1 MEHHAL
7 YPPKW
12 PVKLL
17 RFFVKAEYLEEI
29 EGDMEEIFYENV
41 ERFSVRKARR
51 MYALEMIKLLRPNL
65 IKNLEFVNF
74 LMHYGMFKNYFK
86 VSFRTLMRNPVNSF
100 INVFGL
106 AVAIGL
112 CVFAYAFAR
121 WTYSTDQFHVNKD
134 NVHLIT
140 FFANRDGTLQQ
151 YGQSPRPLGELL
163 KQDFVQVQKTCRVE
177 DRHVVVKYDD
187 NVFHER
193 IRFTDPEFLSMLTF
207 PLKWGTS
214 NSLQDLNSIV
224 LSEKMSEKY
233 FGEENP
239 LNRDLLLKF
248 DENQTKAFKVT
259 GVAKAFPDAHTI
271 DFDFLTNIE
280 NLRTFDSNYDE
291 SEWREF
297 VNATLIQ
304 LSSPADLKV
313 IEHGMEKYRLL
324 QNNAVEEDWSIASFK
339 LEPLATLHLN
349 SGNIQNDISISS
361 SARTESIVFIAIICL
376 IMLGL
381 ACFNYINIAIVTAV
395 KRLKEIGV
403 RKTIGASRNIVM
415 IQFLTENLVVTSL
428 ATITGILLGKFVFI
442 PWIENVIDSNMGFT
456 LIDINL
462 WLYLPAVLIFT
473 AIASGIYP
481 SLYISRFQVA
491 GILKGSVR
499 FGTKN
504 HLTKFFLGIQLI
516 LACILITAGIMFTQN
531 TAYMAKRS
539 WGYNKEQTLYL
550 ALPDRAAFEKLK
562 PLLEQDPTIHLI
574 SGSQHHLGK
583 SHIKTVLRMAN
594 RQFEVDQMNV
604 DAQYFE
610 TMGLQ
615 MEAGRMFREDQESD
629 KQTAVIN
636 EEFAKTI
643 TGHSLVNP
651 SEVIGQ
657 AFKIDSIQY
666 EVIGVLKDFHSY
678 SFFRRMNPAIF
689 TLADK
694 EAYRFMSLKVESGTK
709 YETAQKIRSNWAS
722 LYPETPFDGGFQ
734 EDIWGDYNEKL
745 DEHASV
751 WKAFASLAVILTS
764 LGLYGLVSLNVSG
777 RTKEFSIRK
786 ILGAN
791 LKNMVGNITRQ
802 YMMLFGI
809 GLSIGAPIS
818 YFLIKT
824 LFDRIY
830 VYHIPITYSGVMAA
844 IIILI
849 FVLMI
854 TISTQV
860 KKVMKSN
867 PVLGLKS
874 E

>member
-1 MEHHAL
+1 MKPQTL
-7 YPPKW
+7 NPPQW
-12 PVKLL
+12 PLKFL
-17 RFFVKAEYLEEI
+17 RFFLKAEYLEEI

-41 ERFSVRKARR
+41 ERFSVHKAKR

-65 IKNLEFVNF
+65 IKNLEFVNY
-74 LMHYGMFKNYFK
+74 LMQYNIFKNYFT
-86 VSFRTLMRNPVNSF
+86 VSFRCLMRNPVNSF

-106 AVAIGL
+106 AIAIGL

-121 WTYSTDQFHVNKD
+121 WTYSTDQFHVNKED
-134 NVHLIT
+134 VHLIT

-151 YGQSPRPLGELL
+151 YGQSPRPLSELL

-177 DRHVVVKYDD
+177 DRNVVVKYED

-214 NSLQDLNSIV
+214 NSLHDLNSIV

-239 LNRDLLLKF
+239 VDSDLLVKF
-248 DENQTKAFKVT
+248 DESQSKIFKVT

-271 DFDFLTNIE
+271 DFDFLINIE
-280 NLRTFDSNYDE
+280 NMHIFDRNYDE
-291 SEWREF
+291 SEWSEF
-297 VNATLIQ
+297 VDATLIQ
-304 LSSPADLKV
+304 LSSSSDLKGV
-313 IEHGMEKYRLL
+313 EQGMEKYRLL
-324 QNNAVEEDWSIASFK
+324 QNSAVDEDWSVTSFK

-361 SARTESIVFIAIICL
+361 TSKTESIIFIFIICL

-403 RKTIGASRNIVM
+403 RKAIGASRNIVM
-415 IQFLTENLVVTSL
+415 MQFLTENVLITFL
-428 ATITGILLGKFVFI
+428 AMITGILLGKFVFI
-442 PWIENVIDSNMGFT
+442 PWIENVIDSDMSFT

-462 WLYLPAVLIFT
+462 GFYLPTVLIFT
-473 AIASGIYP
+473 AVASGLYP
-481 SLYISRFQVA
+481 SLYISRFQVVR
-491 GILKGSVR
+491 ILKGSIR

-504 HLTKFFLGIQLI
+504 HLTKIFLCIQLI
-516 LACILITAGIMFTQN
+516 LACILITAGVMFTQN
-531 TAYMAKRS
+531 TEYMARRS
-539 WGYNKEQTLYL
+539 WGYNKEQTFYL
-550 ALPDRAAFEKLK
+550 ALPEQAAFEKLK
-562 PLLEQDPTIHLI
+562 PMLEQDPMINLI

-583 SHIKTVLRMAN
+583 SHFKTVLRMAN
-594 RQFEVDQMNV
+594 RQLEVDLMNV
-604 DAQYFE
+604 DARYFE

-615 MEAGRMFREDQESD
+615 MEAGRTFREDQESD
-629 KQTAVIN
+629 KQTVVVN

-643 TGHSLVNP
+643 VGLGLSNP
-651 SEVIGQ
+651 TKVIGQ
-657 AFKIDSIQY
+657 VFKVDSIQY
-666 EVIGVLKDFHSY
+666 EVIGIVKDFHSY
-678 SFFRRMNPAIF
+678 SFFKKMNPAIF

-694 EAYRFMSLKVESGTK
+694 EAYRFMSLKIEPGNK
-709 YETAQKIRSNWAS
+709 FEAAKRIRANWAS
-722 LYPETPFDGGFQ
+722 IYPETPFDGGFQ
-734 EDIWGDYNEKL
+734 EDVWGDYNEKL

-786 ILGAN
+786 VLGAN
-791 LKNMVGNITRQ
+791 LKNLTGNVTRQ
-802 YMMLFGI
+802 YLMLFGI

-818 YFLIKT
+818 YFLIKA

-830 VYHIPITYSGVMAA
+830 VYHIPITYTGLMAA
-844 IIILI
+844 ILILI
-849 FVLMI
+849 FVLLI
-854 TISTQV
+854 TVSTQV
-860 KKVMKSN
+860 KKIMKSN
-867 PVLGLKS
+867 PVCGLKS

>member
-1 MEHHAL
+1 MKPQELH
-7 YPPKW
+7 PPQW
-12 PVKLL
+12 PLKFL
-17 RFFVKAEYLEEI
+17 RIFLKDKYLEEI

-41 ERFSVRKARR
+41 ERFSVRKARV
-51 MYALEMIKLLRPNL
+51 MYTLEMIKLLRPNL
-65 IKNLEFVNF
+65 IKNLEFVNY

-86 VSFRTLMRNPVNSF
+86 VSFRGLMKSPVNSF

-106 AVAIGL
+106 AIAIGL

-121 WTYSTDQFHVNKD
+121 WTYSTDQFHVNKE
-134 NVHLIT
+134 NVHLVT
-140 FFANRDGTLQQ
+140 FFANRDGTLQL
-151 YGQSPRPLGELL
+151 YGQSPRPLAEML

-177 DRHVVVKYDD
+177 DRNVVVKNED

-207 PLKWGTS
+207 PLKLGTS
-214 NSLQDLNSIV
+214 NSLRDVNSIV

-239 LNRDLLLKF
+239 VNRDLLVKF
-248 DENQTKAFKVT
+248 DESQSKAFKVT

-271 DFDFLTNIE
+271 DFDFLINIE
-280 NLRTFDSNYDE
+280 NLHTFDSNYDE
-291 SEWREF
+291 SEWSEF

-304 LSSPADLKV
+304 LSSSSDLKV
-313 IEHGMEKYRLL
+313 VEQGMEKYRLL
-324 QNNAVEEDWSIASFK
+324 QNNAVEEDWYIASFK

-361 SARTESIVFIAIICL
+361 NAKTESIIFIAIICL

-415 IQFLTENLVVTSL
+415 IQFLTENVVVTFL
-428 ATITGILLGKFVFI
+428 AMITGILLGKFVFI
-442 PWIENVIDSNMGFT
+442 PWIENVIDSDMSFT

-462 WLYLPAVLIFT
+462 WLYLPTVLIFT

-481 SLYISRFQVA
+481 SLYISRFQVV

-504 HLTKFFLGIQLI
+504 HLTKVFLGIQLI
-516 LACILITAGIMFTQN
+516 LACILVTAGIMFTQN
-531 TAYMAKRS
+531 TEYMARRS
-539 WGYNKEQTLYL
+539 WGYNKEQTFYL
-550 ALPDRAAFEKLK
+550 ALPDRAAFEKLR
-562 PLLEQDPTIHLI
+562 PMLEQDPTIHLI

-594 RQFEVDQMNV
+594 RQLEVDQMNV

-615 MEAGRMFREDQESD
+615 MEVGRTFHEDQESD
-629 KQTAVIN
+629 KQTVVVN

-643 TGHSLVNP
+643 VGLGLVNP
-651 SEVIGQ
+651 TKVIGQ
-657 AFKIDSIQY
+657 VFKVDSIQY
-666 EVIGVLKDFHSY
+666 EVIGVVKDFHSY
-678 SFFRRMNPAIF
+678 SFFRKMSPAIF

-694 EAYRFMSLKVESGTK
+694 EAYRYMSVRVEPGSK
-709 YETAQKIRSNWAS
+709 YETAKKIRANWAS
-722 LYPETPFDGGFQ
+722 IYPETPFDGGFQ
-734 EDIWGDYNEKL
+734 EDVWGDYNGKL

-777 RTKEFSIRK
+777 RIKEFSIRK

-791 LKNMVGNITRQ
+791 LKNITGNITRQ
-802 YMMLFGI
+802 YVMLFVI

-818 YFLIKT
+818 YFLIKA

-849 FVLMI
+849 FVLLI
-854 TISTQV
+854 TVSTQV

-867 PVLGLKS
+867 PVIGLKS